1 MSERKKENFVS
12 VFENF
17 YVNKIWRV
25 RRYTLEEIGEIAEK
39 ERKKIQKFSKCF
51 KFPCRQYLLSLLIRV
66 GKTLRFL
73 LIPRKK
79 KLSFVD
85 TSKEKV
91 EFCQYVEIKS

>member
-1 MSERKKENFVS
+1 MSICVGVKGCFLLMSERKKENFVS

-51 KFPCRQYLLSLLIRV
+51 KFPCRKYLLSLSIRV
-66 GKTLRFL
+66 GKTL
-73 LIPRKK
+73 
-79 KLSFVD
+79 
-85 TSKEKV
+85 
-91 EFCQYVEIKS
+91 